1 MKRSLILIFFLAVFP
16 LSASAEYSTL
26 DDLAK
31 AYSDTSCMTCHEKV
45 HKEWKASFHAQS
57 VVHSLEGLRN
67 FLVHGVKEAW
77 KQKPSKENLMRCM
90 DCHAPQLKEASE
102 ALTAEVAGLIIAA
115 VDDKDDAKRTAALK
129 KLSGLNVS
137 CIVCH
142 NTKVSIEKN
151 LKGAPRAGVYYG
163 PSGKPTSAH
172 ATARS
177 EAITSAVFCGQCHGI
192 HTPPD
197 GDFIQCNTL
206 YGSYQDA
213 YRGNGGM
220 ETCQDCHMRAKGRG
234 HSFPGAYDTAMVKD
248 GIGIDVQATGFRL
261 TPGTWTP
268 AAVVNVGLTNM
279 AGHRIPDG

>member
-1 MKRSLILIFFLAVFP
+1 MKRSLILILFLAALP
-16 LSASAEYSTL
+16 LAADAEYSSL
-26 DDLAK
+26 DDLVK
-31 AYSDTSCMTCHEKV
+31 AYGDASCMSCHEKA
-45 HKEWKASFHAQS
+45 HKEWKSSFHGQS
-57 VVHSLEGLRN
+57 VVHSLGGLRN
-67 FLVHGVKEAW
+67 YLVLGVKEAW
-77 KQKPSKENLMRCM
+77 KQEPNREQLMRCM
-90 DCHAPQLKEASE
+90 DCHAPQLGEASE
-102 ALTAEVAGLIIAA
+102 TLAAEVASLIIAA
-115 VDDKDDAKRTAALK
+115 VDDKDEAKRAAAVK
-129 KLSGLNVS
+129 KLAGLNVS

-151 LKGAPRAGVYYG
+151 LKGGPQPGVYYG
-163 PSGKPTSAH
+163 PTGKPASAH

-177 EAITSAVFCGQCHGI
+177 ETITSAVYCGQCHGI

-234 HSFPGAYDTAMVKD
+234 HSFPGAYDTDIVKD
-248 GIGIDVQATGFRL
+248 GIGIDVQAVGFRL

-268 AAVVNVGLTNM
+268 AVVVNVGLTNR

>member
-1 MKRSLILIFFLAVFP
+1 MKRSLILMVILAAFP
-16 LSASAEYSTL
+16 FSANAEYSTL

-45 HKEWKASFHAQS
+45 HEEWKASFHAQS

-77 KQKPSKENLMRCM
+77 KQKPNKENLMRCM
-90 DCHAPQLKEASE
+90 DCHAPQLREASE
-102 ALTAEVAGLIIAA
+102 ALTAEVAGMIISA
-115 VDDKDDAKRTAALK
+115 VDDKDDAKRAAAVK

-137 CIVCH
+137 CIICH

-151 LKGAPRAGVYYG
+151 LRGGPKAGVYYG

-177 EAITSAVFCGQCHGI
+177 EVITSAVFCGQCHGI

-197 GDFIQCNTL
+197 GDFMQCNTL

-213 YRGNGGM
+213 YRGSGGM

-234 HSFPGAYDTAMVKD
+234 HSFPGAYDTTMVKD

-268 AAVVNVGLTNM
+268 AAVVNVGLTNR